1 MTILALEFSSARRSV
16 ALARGGVVLAGADAE
31 GGRATHAFGLIE
43 QVLAAAKVHR
53 DEIRVIAVGMG
64 PGSYTGIRAAIAL
77 AQGWQLA
84 RDIKLLAVSSMD
96 AIAARAQEVNFF
108 GQVNLVVD
116 AQRGEFYLARWEI
129 SAEQRREISPLK
141 IVPAAEVEQR
151 QRAGEMVAGPAASD
165 PGKVLFP
172 MASAVALLG
181 EGRKDFIP
189 GEKLAPVYLRETGF
203 VKALPPRN

>member
-16 ALARGGVVLAGADAE
+16 ALARGGVVLAEADAA
-31 GGRATHAFGLIE
+31 GGRATAAFGLIE

-84 RDIKLLAVSSMD
+84 RGINLLAVSSMD
-96 AIAARAQEVNFF
+96 AIAARAQEVNLF

-116 AQRGEFYLARWEI
+116 AQRGEFYLAKWEI
-129 SAEQRREISPLK
+129 SAEQRREISPLV

-151 QRAGEMVAGPAASD
+151 QRAGEEVAGPAASD

-172 MASAVALLG
+172 AATALALLG
-181 EGRKDFIP
+181 ESRKDFIP
-189 GEKLAPVYLRETGF
+189 GEKLAPIYLRETSF